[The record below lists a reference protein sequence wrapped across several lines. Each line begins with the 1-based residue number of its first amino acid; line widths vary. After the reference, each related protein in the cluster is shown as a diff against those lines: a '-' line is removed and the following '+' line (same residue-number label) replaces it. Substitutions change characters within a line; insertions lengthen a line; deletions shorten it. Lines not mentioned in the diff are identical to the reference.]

1 MSIQIRNLCKAFQ
14 DNQVLRSVT
23 LDVKEKEIVVL
34 MGLSGSG
41 KTTLLRCL
49 CDLERADSGEII
61 INDTYLLK
69 NENGKSV
76 YADKET
82 KRLLRKEVGMV
93 FQNYQLFPHRDVLQN
108 LIEAPIYH
116 KLISKQEAI
125 QKAEELLKRLQI
137 QDKLHAYPSTLSG
150 GQKQRVAIARAC
162 MLQPSVLC
170 FDEPTSALDVESIAS
185 VTSII
190 KDLSKEMAILI
201 ITHDE
206 VFAQRVGTR
215 VVKIT
220 DINR

>member
-116 KLISKQEAI
+116 KLMSKQEAI

-206 VFAQRVGTR
+206 GFAQRVGTR